1 MARLPSVSLGGP
13 ERAYELALDALNGIA
28 RAQTRILQS
37 GYLRI
42 YLMTVIATTLIL
54 PGFVLIGEIQLPVH
68 RAGFD
73 IQFYEVVIA
82 ALLLTGAVTAARQS
96 SRLGAVALLG
106 AVGYGVALI
115 FIIFSAP
122 DLAMTQFLVE
132 SLTVILFVLTLYHLP
147 DFVRLRSG
155 WIHLRDALVAI
166 FFGGLITALVWTA
179 TQTQLDPTISAY
191 FADQA
196 VPLGHGRN
204 IVNVILVDF
213 RALDTL
219 GEIVVLGIAAL
230 GVFAL
235 LKFRKDKA
243 T

>member
-1 MARLPSVSLGGP
+1 MLTGG
-13 ERAYELALDALNGIA
+13 LDI
-28 RAQTRILQS
+28 
-37 GYLRI
+37 
-42 YLMTVIATTLIL
+42 
-54 PGFVLIGEIQLPVH
+54 H
-68 RAGFD
+68 
-73 IQFYEVVIA
+73 FYEAVVA
-82 ALLLTGAVTAARQS
+82 VLLLAGAVSAARVS

-147 DFVRLRSG
+147 DFARLTPA
-155 WIHLRDALVAI
+155 WIHLRDVVVAASL
-166 FFGGLITALVWTA
+166 GGLITALVWAA

-191 FADQA
+191 FAEQA
-196 VPLGHGRN
+196 VPRGHGRN

-219 GEIVVLGIAAL
+219 GEITVLGIAAM

-235 LKFRKDKA
+235 LKFRKDKGS
-243 T
+243 